1 MYVLFHIQCPSPL
14 YIATL
19 DIATSS
25 PVTNIRQYINSD
37 LKIQPLCSKIATV
50 ISFEVAIS
58 NALSFYMLNFTFY
71 YQMSFG
77 NSDRAAYSD
86 LNPRDGG
93 QSLYPMSTVL
103 SVLCRPWINTLS
115 CQIETPGVLLGRFF
129 SMWTCYKSNVS
140 ISIFSKETW
149 EHYWTEP

>member
-1 MYVLFHIQCPSPL
+1 M
-14 YIATL
+14 
-19 DIATSS
+19 DIAAAL
-25 PVTNIRQYINSD
+25 NLRQYINSD
-37 LKIQPLCSKIATV
+37 LGYNDLEFSVFYITIATV

-103 SVLCRPWINTLS
+103 
-115 CQIETPGVLLGRFF
+115 Q
-129 SMWTCYKSNVS
+129 
-140 ISIFSKETW
+140 
-149 EHYWTEP
+149 

>member
-1 MYVLFHIQCPSPL
+1 M

-19 DIATSS
+19 DIATALPIATSR
-25 PVTNIRQYINSD
+25 PVTNFRQYINSD
-37 LKIQPLCSKIATV
+37 LAYNDLKISVFCTKIATV

-58 NALSFYMLNFTFY
+58 NAISFSMLNFTFY

-93 QSLYPMSTVL
+93 QSLYPMSTVFENSPL
-103 SVLCRPWINTLS
+103 KPLNGQPN
-115 CQIETPGVLLGRFF
+115 LGK
-129 SMWTCYKSNVS
+129 C
-140 ISIFSKETW
+140 
-149 EHYWTEP
+149 

>member
-1 MYVLFHIQCPSPL
+1 M
-14 YIATL
+14 
-19 DIATSS
+19 
-25 PVTNIRQYINSD
+25 TNLRQYINSD
-37 LKIQPLCSKIATV
+37 IGYNDLKISVFCTEIATV

-93 QSLYPMSTVL
+93 QSLYPMSTVIKL
-103 SVLCRPWINTLS
+103 QFHTWI
-115 CQIETPGVLLGRFF
+115 Q
-129 SMWTCYKSNVS
+129 M
-140 ISIFSKETW
+140 
-149 EHYWTEP
+149 

>member
-1 MYVLFHIQCPSPL
+1 MD
-14 YIATL
+14 IASEL
-19 DIATSS
+19 PIATSTT
-25 PVTNIRQYINSD
+25 VTNFRQYINSD
-37 LKIQPLCSKIATV
+37 FGYNNLNFSVFCTKIATV

-93 QSLYPMSTVL
+93 QSLYPMSTVV
-103 SVLCRPWINTLS
+103 SRPGS
-115 CQIETPGVLLGRFF
+115 DYQFLG
-129 SMWTCYKSNVS
+129 
-140 ISIFSKETW
+140 
-149 EHYWTEP
+149 